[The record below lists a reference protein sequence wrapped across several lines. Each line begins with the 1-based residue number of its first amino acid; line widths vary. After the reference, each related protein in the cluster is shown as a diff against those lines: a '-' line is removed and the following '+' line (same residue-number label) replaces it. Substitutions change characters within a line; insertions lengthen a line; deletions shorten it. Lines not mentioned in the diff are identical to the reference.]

1 MWPSVP
7 RLIRVPRRFQE
18 SATAASVAVQQDT
31 PDVYYSEIYLEVISI
46 LVTSLDSRFETDAK
60 TMLEAVENFILH
72 NDEEALNRICEFYGR
87 DLDRSRLS
95 LHRQMFFDII
105 RHKSQNVHTFETVLL
120 MFCNDS
126 KFGDMLSEL
135 HKLLRIVLTV
145 PITTCTAELSFSA
158 LRRWKKFLAYP
169 SGKTSSCRKGNC
181 HWVSCGVSCGVLRCP
196 AVFRHTPDTCFTVT
210 RLVRKQDRSLLAC
223 LLLFALRHCGICF
236 ICALLCIVQ
245 ILRHM
250 EQLHCVHKK
259 TKPKNC

>member
-1 MWPSVP
+1 MQDS
-7 RLIRVPRRFQE
+7 
-18 SATAASVAVQQDT
+18 TVQQDT

-120 MFCNDS
+120 MFRNDS

-158 LRRWKKFLAYP
+158 LRRLKKFLAYP

-181 HWVSCGVSCGVLRCP
+181 HWVSCGVLRCPVVSCGVSCGVLRSDCNSGNSDFRISGNS
-196 AVFRHTPDTCFTVT
+196 VFSPSPEIPEFFKQKFRKFVT
-210 RLVRKQDRSLLAC
+210 SFFALLALSC
-223 LLLFALRHCGICF
+223 LF
-236 ICALLCIVQ
+236 CAVSQ
-245 ILRHM
+245 
-250 EQLHCVHKK
+250 
-259 TKPKNC
+259 